1 MQHTINFTKEVFI
14 MDPIG
19 IFFMFVF
26 LILVLVAVIYPQ
38 LNRNGER

>member
-1 MQHTINFTKEVFI
+1 

-19 IFFMFVF
+19 IFFMIIF

-38 LNRNGER
+38 MERNKEG

>member
-1 MQHTINFTKEVFI
+1 

-19 IFFMFVF
+19 IFFMLIF

-38 LNRNGER
+38 MERNKEG

>member
-1 MQHTINFTKEVFI
+1 

-19 IFFMFVF
+19 IFFMLVF

-38 LNRNGER
+38 MERNKEG